1 LRFKEV
7 VLFILILLLS
17 AKPGYTQP
25 RHVKKAIRTQERKS
39 ELEDQDY
46 DKRRKKV
53 LKHRFDIQTKEV
65 QDRMKLSE
73 KKSRQ
78 YNKPRRDP
86 FYKNLFTDKRRK
98 KR

>member
-1 LRFKEV
+1 M
-7 VLFILILLLS
+7 ILWW
-17 AKPGYTQP
+17 
-25 RHVKKAIRTQERKS
+25 HVRKVIRTQERKARQ
-39 ELEDQDY
+39 EDTGY
-46 DKRRKKV
+46 DKKRKKV

-65 QDRMKLSE
+65 QERMKLSE

-86 FYKNLFTDKRRK
+86 FYKTLFTDKRRK